1 MLASQA
7 FRRIQAARINT
18 ETALAMLDSSFD
30 GSESEDAPDEDPSR
44 AQRPPPIRA
53 IKNRRSK
60 SSGEL
65 VVAAMGTRL
74 VQKSAM
80 VALGLSELDL
90 PVGAPNLR

>member
-1 MLASQA
+1 M
-7 FRRIQAARINT
+7 
-18 ETALAMLDSSFD
+18 EM
-30 GSESEDAPDEDPSR
+30 PSR

-60 SSGEL
+60 SSRGL

-80 VALGLSELDL
+80 VALGLLELDL
-90 PVGAPNLR
+90 PVGAPNLRQVGVCRVRLPVEKNKAMIW